1 VPSLWSRLPLIA
13 STRAVA
19 HPPDVLT
26 RASIA
31 SAWAQVSIRHE
42 GDAWAARTLASGDML
57 AEAISAEM
65 RASLVTITA
74 AAFSLD
80 AWSSTVGALGR
91 GVADERNDHL
101 RIIRTLAL
109 SCGLDSRTVTRWTGM
124 LPNKIFRLRHWAVH
138 PPTRQTE
145 PLAHPSQ
152 QTRTTFEAATF
163 TVEAAS
169 GAVDAMLEV
178 LEVSAALG
186 IRALPETESAQASP
200 DLRVA
205 LEGMTKALVPLRDL
219 RAALPK
225 GDA

>member
-1 VPSLWSRLPLIA
+1 
-13 STRAVA
+13 
-19 HPPDVLT
+19 
-26 RASIA
+26 
-31 SAWAQVSIRHE
+31 
-42 GDAWAARTLASGDML
+42 
-57 AEAISAEM
+57 
-65 RASLVTITA
+65 
-74 AAFSLD
+74 
-80 AWSSTVGALGR
+80 
-91 GVADERNDHL
+91 
-101 RIIRTLAL
+101 
-109 SCGLDSRTVTRWTGM
+109 M